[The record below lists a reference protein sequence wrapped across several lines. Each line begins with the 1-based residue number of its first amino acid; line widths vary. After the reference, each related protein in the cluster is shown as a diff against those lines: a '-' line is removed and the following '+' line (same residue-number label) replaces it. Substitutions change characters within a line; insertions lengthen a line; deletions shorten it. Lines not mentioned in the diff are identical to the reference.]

1 MTEEEVVVVEEEEE
15 EEEVLLSTLTLGS
28 SSRLRFPSPSIV
40 DDVVGIVVVLGW
52 ESTVLGGVSDKKKS
66 VVVFVGREGQ
76 RSKSRMTLNWVEN
89 KRLEQCDNRDD

>member
-1 MTEEEVVVVEEEEE
+1 VVVEEEEE

-66 VVVFVGREGQ
+66 VVVFVGTEGQ

>member
-1 MTEEEVVVVEEEEE
+1 MVVEEEEE

-40 DDVVGIVVVLGW
+40 DDVVGSCCSGVGINSV
-52 ESTVLGGVSDKKKS
+52 GGVSDKKKS

>member
-1 MTEEEVVVVEEEEE
+1 VEEEEE

-40 DDVVGIVVVLGW
+40 DDVVGSCCSG
-52 ESTVLGGVSDKKKS
+52 
-66 VVVFVGREGQ
+66 EGQ

-89 KRLEQCDNRDD
+89 KRLEQCDNRDDSVNPETNGAATTYHA

>member
-52 ESTVLGGVSDKKKS
+52 ESTVLGGFPTKRRVLWCSWAER
-66 VVVFVGREGQ
+66 VNEARVG
-76 RSKSRMTLNWVEN
+76 
-89 KRLEQCDNRDD
+89 

>member
-1 MTEEEVVVVEEEEE
+1 MVVEEEEE